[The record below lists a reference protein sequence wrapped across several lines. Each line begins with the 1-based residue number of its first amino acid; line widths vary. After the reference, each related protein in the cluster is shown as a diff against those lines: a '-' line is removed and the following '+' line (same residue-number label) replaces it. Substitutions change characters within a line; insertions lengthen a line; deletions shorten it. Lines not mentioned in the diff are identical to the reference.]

1 MVEERRTTMTL
12 KELNIG
18 ESAVIETVGGQ
29 GALRQHFLDM
39 GLIPGEKV
47 TLVKFAPMGDPME
60 LQIHGYALTL
70 RLDDAARINV
80 SPAKTV
86 HSFYCFTDT
95 SRTNNKL
102 TISIL
107 SKHTTKKQLLF
118 LIYKNEIL
126 LSQVQFSY
134 FCLNFSIMKI
144 SIDHNS
150 AIPLYLQIEN
160 QLRNII
166 REPEYK
172 KGKMLPNEVDLSK
185 QLGISRN
192 TLRQAI
198 NNLVTEGLLV
208 RKKGIGTIVVNQSV
222 SSKAKNWLSFTQEMK
237 AQGIEPT
244 NYELHTSWAL
254 PSEEICRFFSITDEK
269 KILKLERLRGNP
281 EFPFVYFIS
290 YFNPRIGLTG
300 NEDFSRPLYEI
311 LEQDYSSVAK
321 ISKEEISAQLADK
334 FLAQKLEIKP
344 GDAILIRKRFVY
356 DPGGRPLE
364 WNIGYYRADSFVY
377 TLEFE
382 REV

>member
-1 MVEERRTTMTL
+1 
-12 KELNIG
+12 
-18 ESAVIETVGGQ
+18 
-29 GALRQHFLDM
+29 
-39 GLIPGEKV
+39 
-47 TLVKFAPMGDPME
+47 
-60 LQIHGYALTL
+60 
-70 RLDDAARINV
+70 
-80 SPAKTV
+80 
-86 HSFYCFTDT
+86 
-95 SRTNNKL
+95 
-102 TISIL
+102 
-107 SKHTTKKQLLF
+107 
-118 LIYKNEIL
+118 
-126 LSQVQFSY
+126 
-134 FCLNFSIMKI
+134 MKI

-208 RKKGIGTIVVNQSV
+208 RKRDRYYSSQPIGQLESQKLVE
-222 SSKAKNWLSFTQEMK
+222 FHQEMK

-254 PSEEICRFFSITDEK
+254 PSRRDLSFFSITDEK

-300 NEDFSRPLYEI
+300 NEDFSCPLYEI

-356 DPGGRPLE
+356 DPGTPSGMEYRLLPGR
-364 WNIGYYRADSFVY
+364 
-377 TLEFE
+377 
-382 REV
+382 